1 MKKVLVIGVFNVLH
15 PRHVRLLRFASE
27 CGDHL
32 IVAVQSDKTSTQ
44 SIHFNEKLRL
54 EGVQSNTYVN
64 EAFLTDEDIEMLPN
78 FIGKIATW
86 KNNNINKDID
96 TIEMLQSAQQDNCNI
111 LLSDINNSWQDKFS
125 RHPIHKDITVTEK
138 II

>member
-1 MKKVLVIGVFNVLH
+1 MF
-15 PRHVRLLRFASE
+15 
-27 CGDHL
+27 
-32 IVAVQSDKTSTQ
+32 AVQSGKTSTQ

-125 RHPIHKDITVTEK
+125 RHPILKR
-138 II
+138 